1 MREREGN
8 LASETQPEGNPT
20 QRSGGLPVVWTFLL
34 VVALSTAG
42 SLMAWRA
49 VRGLTRVHE
58 PLPAKAAEKPNDSD
72 LDGAGFGSVAPFAL
86 VDESGKPFDRSALEG
101 KVWIA
106 DFIFTYCAGPCIA
119 MSAEMETLRKDL
131 ADAPDARFVS
141 FSVDPNRDT
150 PEILAK
156 YAESYGGAGDRWH
169 LLTGSAPT
177 IYALARG
184 SFLAAAE
191 GGEVLGDPKAISH
204 SERFFLVDRDG
215 VVRGRYSMRDPDAL
229 ARLRQDA
236 RRLLQRG
243 RSH

>member
-1 MREREGN
+1 M
-8 LASETQPEGNPT
+8 ASETRPAGDQP
-20 QRSGGLPVVWTFLL
+20 QRSERLPVVWTFLL

-72 LDGAGFGSVAPFAL
+72 LDGAGFGSVSPFAL
-86 VDESGKPFDRSALEG
+86 VDESGRPFDRSALEG

-106 DFIFTYCAGPCIA
+106 DFIFTYCAGPCLA

-243 RSH
+243 RTH